1 MTAIV
6 KLTDRFTETRLDNEV
21 VIMRID
27 TGEFFALAGTAV
39 AIGRL
44 PDRNLTRAELKPTLA
59 GEHAADEAQLTR
71 DVDEF
76 LVALKEAGLI
86 AGA

>member
-1 MTAIV
+1 MP
-6 KLTDRFTETRLDNEV
+6 
-21 VIMRID
+21 
-27 TGEFFALAGTAV
+27 V
-39 AIGRL
+39 AIWRL
-44 PDRNLTRAELKPTLA
+44 LDRNLTRAELQSTLA